1 MGEEM
6 DPKPIFTDLMGLV
19 KEELS
24 PDNKLFT
31 ALGIFNSTLLS
42 KTYKFD
48 VELVAQ
54 AEQLPAG
61 VHPRYGE
68 RRASIIHDKRDTRS
82 LEMAFTMI
90 SAEVYP
96 SDFQGISRP
105 GTGNKQELTLDEVTA
120 DRVLAMR
127 QKLLLTHEAAMARS
141 LLTNK
146 IVVEAD
152 EAGLPTTV
160 LDMETI
166 TGRSQSQAT
175 IDLSQDKLKEIE
187 EVVRLAKGEMGG
199 LVSFLRGFY
208 LLASPAVFEAIRYDK
223 VLREVMFFGNADKA
237 GISKDLIFPASVLP
251 AFETFSLGGF
261 ATRVIRVDDTDL
273 VPANQAFLIPVM
285 APFCCGAQ
293 GVYNKVYGPC
303 SRNISLAATH
313 GPAREFLYMESE
325 VDHRRLSLESN
336 YCFFN
341 SMPNIV
347 VRIEAENA
355 PVVDGGE

>member
-105 GTGNKQELTLDEVTA
+105 GSGNQQELTLDEVTA
-120 DRVLAMR
+120 QRVLAMR
-127 QKLLLTHEAAMARS
+127 QKLQLTHEAAMARS
-141 LLTNK
+141 LLTNQ
-146 IVVEAD
+146 IVVEND
-152 EAGLPTTV
+152 ETGLPTKV
-160 LDMETI
+160 LNMEDI

-175 IDLSQDKLKEIE
+175 IDLSQDKLRELEEII
-187 EVVRLAKGEMGG
+187 RQAKAEMGG
-199 LVSFLRGFY
+199 LVSSLRGFY

-223 VLREVMFFGNADKA
+223 VLREIMFFGNADKA

-261 ATRVIRVDDTDL
+261 ATRVIRVDDTNL
-273 VPANQAFLIPVM
+273 VAANQAFLIPVM

-303 SRNISLAATH
+303 SRNISLAATR

-355 PVVDGGE
+355 PVENEGK